1 MVSMRWARRRPATLG
16 LDPERDH
23 ARISAIVT
31 SLEFP
36 WDYRQALS
44 LALFRT
50 FAVPSIGNLLARTGE
65 FTARTQRRYDDTAL
79 LLDVVLQHGFAHP
92 SSTTAIRRI
101 NHMHHA
107 YTISNDDML
116 YVLTTFVVTTS
127 RWVRDHGW
135 RDLTDDERAAGVRY
149 WTEMGRRMGV
159 RGIPAT
165 YAAFADHLDAYER
178 EHFAYSDG
186 GRAVADATLDLLCT
200 FPGVRALPRWLVR
213 RGVLAVMDDLLL
225 DALRYPRPARAERL
239 VVRGALRGRA
249 VIVRHMPRRARP
261 VRAIDARTVR
271 SYPHGFE
278 VAELGTFPRRA
289 AASGNPEPLD

>member
-1 MVSMRWARRRPATLG
+1 MRWSRRQPATLG

-23 ARISAIVT
+23 ARMSAIVT

-79 LLDVVLQHGFAHP
+79 LLDVVQQHGFAHP
-92 SSTTAIRRI
+92 ESTAAIRRI
-101 NHMHHA
+101 NHMHRA
-107 YTISNDDML
+107 YSISNDDML

-127 RWVRDHGW
+127 RWVRDYGW

-159 RGIPAT
+159 RDIPTT
-165 YAAFADHLDAYER
+165 YAGFADHLDAYER
-178 EHFAYSDG
+178 EHFAYSNG

-200 FPGVRALPRWLVR
+200 FPGARLLPGRLVR
-213 RGVLAVMDDLLL
+213 RGVLSVMDDLLL
-225 DALRYPRPARAERL
+225 DALRYPRPTSAERRL
-239 VVRGALRGRA
+239 VHGALRGRA
-249 VIVRHMPRRARP
+249 LIVRFLPRRKRP
-261 VRAIDARTVR
+261 FHAIDAGTIR

-278 VAELGTFPRRA
+278 IAELGTFPERGATA
-289 AASGNPEPLD
+289 AKPNLPA